1 QVAAEL
7 RIGEK
12 TTAAG
17 PATTSVQA
25 SAADDA
31 KAVQSLVAAYS
42 APTKQDRYDAAFHE
56 ALGYLADKKY
66 ARALAALEDAKAID
80 DTEQVR
86 HEIDRTR
93 DLIAQQAAV
102 EHTARDARA
111 ILDDGKAD
119 DASRILTDSL
129 KQFGGSDAADE
140 LASLKRQADAL
151 AADN

>member
-1 QVAAEL
+1 MRSLAMSRNLLVAVIGCYCLASCGRQSNDNQPAVQVTAEL
-7 RIGEK
+7 RTGAK

-17 PATTSVQA
+17 PVTTSVQA
-25 SAADDA
+25 SAVDDA

-56 ALGYLADKKY
+56 VLGYLADKKY
-66 ARALAALEDAKAID
+66 ARALAALEDAKAIH

-102 EHTARDARA
+102 EHTASNAR
-111 ILDDGKAD
+111 
-119 DASRILTDSL
+119 
-129 KQFGGSDAADE
+129 
-140 LASLKRQADAL
+140 
-151 AADN
+151 